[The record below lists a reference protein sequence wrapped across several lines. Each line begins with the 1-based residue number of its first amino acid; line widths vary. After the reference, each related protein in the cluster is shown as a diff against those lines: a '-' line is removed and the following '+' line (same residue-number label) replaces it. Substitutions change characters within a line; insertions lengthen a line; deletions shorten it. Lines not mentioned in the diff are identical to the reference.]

1 MHKIGDRI
9 KIGSGFRSHQLTEL
23 STQGSPGF
31 DLANDEVGFIRQ
43 AWPGKNATWAIE
55 FDAHRGAL
63 LAFSECYL
71 TIIEEAT
78 TVVATKVEEEVA
90 TRPCTCDIVALMRA
104 GCMCG
109 HVKRYVPVNLFGGK
123 TK

>member
-1 MHKIGDRI
+1 MLVKVGDRI
-9 KIGSGFRSHQLTEL
+9 KIGSGFKSHQLTEL
-23 STQGSPGF
+23 STQCSPSF
-31 DLANDEVGFIRQ
+31 NLDNDEVGIIRQ

-55 FDAHRGAL
+55 FDAHQGAL

-71 TIIEEAT
+71 TVIEEA
-78 TVVATKVEEEVA
+78 VVVKVKEELLS
-90 TRPCTCDIVALMRA
+90 RPCTCDIVALMRA